1 MKTEK
6 KKYLMRT
13 TMLLLLMM
21 FASISAWAE
30 TIDGVKYV
38 RYDTTA
44 KVYVEETQDNVTVLT
59 GSETSLGVE
68 NETTWYVVNSNISFS
83 GTRIDLLGDVHL
95 ILSNGCTMTAKPI
108 KGSMNPL
115 TVYGQSLDANTAGTL
130 RISDNSSREIYSYDY
145 TQHSG
150 NVIVT
155 GGTNNTSS
163 CLEALNNVNIFGG
176 KLESE
181 NKYTALTRKGAIYAV
196 NDIQILG
203 GSVSATIHYT
213 QSWSYGIL
221 AGKGNIT
228 LGYTRSTDRIT
239 ATNYY
244 VDSSKYKISSTQT
257 LKDNAST
264 TTYTGT
270 ISASDIAGKTLV
282 PSETVNNITYVMNS
296 GTNSIVNPDTY
307 MASSLRQCDISGT
320 ETTGLYIFDPVR
332 ANYHFD
338 GWYLNENFA
347 GDPLPRVTCASKDC
361 SFLACNT
368 GNQTLYAKWT
378 FNGYY
383 VATIND
389 ISGFYPYNNESPIAI
404 DYTVADTRGTVLT
417 KDIDYT
423 AVIKNSAD
431 ETVTSVIDRG
441 TYTLT
446 VTGIGAYA
454 GTLSYAFT
462 VGDWNIVNLS
472 TMASGTNYVAQNGD
486 VIVGTVEFS
495 YSEKTNIKI
504 SIAAP
509 AAGHLPTTVKLNNVI
524 YDGYKGPNSAGI
536 TCLGDATIIL
546 EGTNVISG
554 YDYYPAI
561 QAGPAGTTLTIRGDG
576 QLKAIPGSAGNW
588 GAGIGGG
595 YGIDCGNIR
604 IESGT
609 IWAENNAKAAGIG
622 GGENSSCG
630 TITITDGV
638 TQVTAIAGVYA
649 PYSIGAGQNGTCGTI
664 TIGGMQMEN
673 IAHNPYTYRPNVN
686 YTIVFDKNADDATGT
701 MANMAMAY
709 GEEKN
714 LSANTFERWE
724 CTFDG
729 WSTNSNGSG
738 TVYPDASPVCN
749 LSENDGATVT
759 LYAKWKENYYLC
771 TINLQGGTSNTHISG
786 FYYSART
793 ATFTLETPTRNGYTF
808 AGWTGTDL
816 TEPTMSVTI
825 AQGSTG
831 KRSYT
836 ATWTPIVYD
845 INLPPSLTATVGG
858 QTTAKATVG
867 QTVTL
872 SANSGYSLLEAP
884 QVINDN
890 SQTVNVTDNQN
901 GTYSF
906 TMPASNVTVTTL
918 SVEPGWTFVG
928 TYKTQNFDANDCY
941 YYGYTGTAASGKD
954 IGEFVQVG
962 GYVRVKPLRAYLV
975 APGGTPKL
983 ASARRTNNN
992 DALPETMKVRLIG
1005 MDGETTEIISIDNGQ
1020 LTIDNYPDAW
1030 YSLDGRKLQGEP
1042 TQKGVYINGGRKV
1055 VIK

>member
-1 MKTEK
+1 
-6 KKYLMRT
+6 
-13 TMLLLLMM
+13 MLLLLMM

-95 ILSNGCTMTAKPI
+95 ILANGCTMTAKPI
-108 KGSMNPL
+108 KGSMHPL

-130 RISDNSSREIYSYDY
+130 RISDNSSREIYSRDY

-155 GGTNNTSS
+155 GGTNNNSS

-270 ISASDIAGKTLV
+270 ISASAIAGKTLV

-338 GWYLNENFA
+338 GWYLNENFT

-383 VATIND
+383 VATINN

-472 TMASGTNYVAQNGD
+472 SMASNTNYVAQNGD

-524 YDGYKGPNSAGI
+524 YDGYKGSNSAGI

-576 QLKAIPGSAGNW
+576 QLKAIRGSAGNW

-673 IAHNPYTYRPNVN
+673 IAHNPYTYRPNVS
-686 YTIVFDKNADDATGT
+686 YTIVFDKNAEDATGT
-701 MANMAMAY
+701 MANQTLAY
-709 GEEKN
+709 GEVQN
-714 LSANTFERWE
+714 LNANNFERWE
-724 CTFDG
+724 CSLKEWT
-729 WSTNSNGSG
+729 TQSNGNG
-738 TVYPDASPVCN
+738 IRYADGASVCN
-749 LSENDGATVT
+749 LAEENGATLT
-759 LYAKWKENYYLC
+759 LYAQWTENRYFVSYHPE
-771 TINLQGGTSNTHISG
+771 GGQMNISL
-786 FYYSART
+786 FSYTARS
-793 ATFTLETPTRNGYTF
+793 ATFTLDKPTRTGYTF
-808 AGWTGTDL
+808 AGWTGTGL
-816 TEPTMSVTI
+816 TGPTIDVI
-825 AQGSTG
+825 IDQGSTG
-831 KRSYT
+831 NRSYY
-836 ATWTPIVYD
+836 ATWTPIVYNL
-845 INLPPSLTATVGG
+845 NLPQSLAATVGG
-858 QTTAKATVG
+858 QPATTAQYG

-872 SANSGYSLLEAP
+872 AVASGYSLLEAP
-884 QVINDN
+884 RVVDANAG
-890 SQTVNVTDNQN
+890 TVAVTDNQD

-941 YYGYTGTAASGKD
+941 YYGYTGTAAGGKD

>member
-1 MKTEK
+1 
-6 KKYLMRT
+6 
-13 TMLLLLMM
+13 MLLLLMVLT
-21 FASISAWAE
+21 SISAWAE

-44 KVYVEETQDNVTVLT
+44 KVYVEETRDNVTVLT
-59 GSETSLGVE
+59 GSETSIGVE
-68 NETTWYVVNSNISFS
+68 DETTWYVVNSNISFS
-83 GTRIDLLGDVHL
+83 GSKIDLLGDVHL
-95 ILSNGCTMTAKPI
+95 ILANGCTMTAKRI
-108 KGSMNPL
+108 KSNYPYYPF

-130 RISDNSSREIYSYDY
+130 RISVTSNDAIVSSNY

-150 NVIVT
+150 NVTIT
-155 GGTNNTSS
+155 GGDTSHS
-163 CLEALNNVNIFGG
+163 YSSINVFSPESGQGNVYIYGG
-176 KLESE
+176 KIQIE
-181 NKYTALTRKGAIYAV
+181 NNYTLLNKQAAIRT
-196 NDIQILG
+196 NHDIQILG
-203 GSVSATIHYT
+203 GVVTATIHST
-213 QSWSYGIL
+213 QPNAFGIW
-221 AGKGNIT
+221 AEGDNII
-228 LGYTRSTDRIT
+228 LGYTRSTDQIK
-239 ATNYY
+239 ATTYR
-244 VDSSKYKISSTQT
+244 VPSSKSISSTQT

-270 ISASDIAGKTLV
+270 IAAKDIADKTLV
-282 PSETVNNITYVMNS
+282 PSETAYNITYTVNN
-296 GTNSIVNPDTY
+296 GTNSVVNPTTY
-307 MASSLRQCDISGT
+307 MGSSLRQCDVGGT
-320 ETTGLYIFDPVR
+320 EKTGLYIFDPTR
-332 ANYHFD
+332 AHYQFD
-338 GWYLNENFA
+338 GWYLDENFT

-361 SFLACNT
+361 SFLECST
-368 GNQTLYAKWT
+368 GNQALYAKWT
-378 FNGYY
+378 FNGYF
-383 VATIND
+383 VTAINGMN
-389 ISGFYPYNNESPIAI
+389 GFYPYNNGSPIAI
-404 DYTVADTRGTVLT
+404 NYTVADTRGTVLT
-417 KDIDYT
+417 EGTDYT

-431 ETVTSVIDRG
+431 EPVTDITDRG

-446 VTGIGAYA
+446 VTGINAYG
-454 GTLSYAFT
+454 GTMKRSFT

-472 TMASGTNYVAQNGD
+472 TMASNTHYIAQNGD
-486 VIVGTVEFS
+486 MIVGTVEDIQS
-495 YSEKTNIKI
+495 QSNIRI

-509 AAGHLPTTVKLNNVI
+509 VNGQIPTVKLNNVI
-524 YDGYKGPNSAGI
+524 YNGYKYPRCAGI
-536 TCLGDATIIL
+536 TCQGDAIIIL
-546 EGTNVISG
+546 EGTSVISG
-554 YDYYPAI
+554 YDYYPSI

-576 QLKAIPGSAGNW
+576 TLKAIPGSTGNW

-604 IESGT
+604 IEGGT
-609 IWAENNAKAAGIG
+609 ILAENKAQAAGIG
-622 GGENSSCG
+622 GGEGSSCG
-630 TITITDGV
+630 SITITDGV
-638 TQVTAIAGVYA
+638 TQVTACKGVYA

-664 TIGGMQMEN
+664 TIGGKVMDN
-673 IAHNPYTYRPNVN
+673 IVQNKYVYIPNIN

-738 TVYPDASPVCN
+738 IVYPDASPVCN

-858 QTTAKATVG
+858 QTTTKATVG

-901 GTYSF
+901 GTYCF
-906 TMPASNVTVTTL
+906 TMPASNVMVTQL

-928 TYKTQNFDANDCY
+928 TYKTQNFDANDIY
-941 YYGYTGTAASGKD
+941 YYGFVGTADTGKEV
-954 IGEFVQVG
+954 GTFVQVG
-962 GYVRVKPLRAYLV
+962 GYVRVKPMRAYLV
-975 APGGTPKL
+975 APDGTPKTAPTRR
-983 ASARRTNNN
+983 ASE
-992 DALPETMKVRLIG
+992 DLPSTLRVRLLNSNG
-1005 MDGETTEIISIDNGQ
+1005 VTTGILSVNDSGFTVQ
-1020 LTIDNYPDAW
+1020 DPDAW
-1030 YSLDGRKLQGEP
+1030 YSLDGRKLAGEP
-1042 TQKGVYINGGRKV
+1042 TRRGIYINNGKKV